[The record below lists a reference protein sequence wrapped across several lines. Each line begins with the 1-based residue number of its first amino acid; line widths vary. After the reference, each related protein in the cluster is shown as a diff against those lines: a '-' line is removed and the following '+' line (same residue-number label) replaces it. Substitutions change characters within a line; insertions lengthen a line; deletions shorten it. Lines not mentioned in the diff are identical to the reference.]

1 MIGTVEYSEKEY
13 RDVKLNSYSS
23 LKDFSVDRRKYYRK
37 HILGETI
44 KEKDTQASNMGR
56 LVETLLMEPD
66 RFDDLFFMSSCV
78 KIPGGMLGDF
88 IYFLSEIISENTDDD
103 GVLDGDF
110 EDHAKEAY
118 TKSGFK
124 LAFASVLK
132 KLDDPENRIYY
143 EECLKVN
150 YYGMSMVTAQDV
162 TNAEK
167 IVEAL
172 KEGIATSHIVNI
184 ETSKDFEVLN
194 QLKISGYEIL
204 GFSLKSMLDK
214 VIINHKKKQIHIYD
228 LKCTWSVE
236 NFYKEYYLYRR
247 SYIQAYLY
255 YKAVQHLT
263 GPGMEYD
270 GYEVL
275 YPAFIVCD
283 SINYYDPIVYQL
295 YEDDIKDA
303 YEGFEYR
310 DKKYPGVKEILTDLE
325 WAMDNDMWT
334 MSRANFEASGNVPLK
349 S

>member
-23 LKDFSVDRRKYYRK
+23 LKDFSVDRRKYYRR

-132 KLDDPENRIYY
+132 KLDDPEKQRLEGHLRIVL
-143 EECLKVN
+143 EKSRSIRKDELEQLK
-150 YYGMSMVTAQDV
+150 
-162 TNAEK
+162 
-167 IVEAL
+167 
-172 KEGIATSHIVNI
+172 
-184 ETSKDFEVLN
+184 KDFGPKRERLEVDMDEL
-194 QLKISGYEIL
+194 
-204 GFSLKSMLDK
+204 
-214 VIINHKKKQIHIYD
+214 
-228 LKCTWSVE
+228 
-236 NFYKEYYLYRR
+236 
-247 SYIQAYLY
+247 
-255 YKAVQHLT
+255 
-263 GPGMEYD
+263 
-270 GYEVL
+270 
-275 YPAFIVCD
+275 
-283 SINYYDPIVYQL
+283 
-295 YEDDIKDA
+295 EDIGEED
-303 YEGFEYR
+303 E
-310 DKKYPGVKEILTDLE
+310 
-325 WAMDNDMWT
+325 
-334 MSRANFEASGNVPLK
+334 
-349 S
+349 